1 MAVYI
6 IGGGIA
12 LAVGILI
19 VGIVVSLRENR
30 SVVDERLGRYLQD
43 DDSSIEENAPRT
55 PLTDWINAR
64 VEKSNAGGRIAQRL
78 AQADLKLKPGEY
90 VGLII
95 ISMFTAGV
103 IGYFLGGGSADA
115 AVNLQPVFGVIGA
128 FIGYFI
134 PGFYVNRQKDMRL
147 RRFNDQLPDM
157 LNLAVNGL
165 RAGYS
170 TMQALESVSKEL
182 PSPIS
187 DEFRRVVREMQIGI
201 PMEDAME
208 NLLRR
213 IPSPDL
219 DLIITAI
226 NIQREVG
233 GNLAEILDI
242 ISYTIRERIRI
253 KREIEVLV
261 SQVLYSG
268 RVLSLLPIGLAC
280 FLWTI
285 NPDYMNNVVEHWQ
298 CGIPLFICGAI
309 MIGLGYFVMTRIANI
324 EV

>member
-1 MAVYI
+1 MPTLILVS
-6 IGGGIA
+6 GGA
-12 LAVGILI
+12 LAVILI
-19 VGIVVSLRENR
+19 VVGVIFSVRENR

-43 DDSSIEENAPRT
+43 DDASLDTSAPRT
-55 PLTDWINAR
+55 PVTDWINAR
-64 VEKSNAGGRIAQRL
+64 VEGSSTGGRISERL

-95 ISMFTAGV
+95 ISMFGVAV
-103 IGYFLGGGSADA
+103 IGYFLGRDNQALRYAFA
-115 AVNLQPVFGVIGA
+115 AIGA
-128 FIGYFI
+128 LVGYFL
-134 PGFYVNRQKDMRL
+134 PGAYVKREKEARL
-147 RRFNDQLPDM
+147 RRFSDQLPDM

-170 TMQALESVSKEL
+170 TIQALESVSKEL

-201 PMEDAME
+201 TMEVSFE

-219 DLIITAI
+219 DLVITAI

-268 RVLSLLPIGLAC
+268 RVLALLPIGLAC

-285 NPDYMNNVVEHWQ
+285 NPEYMNNIVEHWQ
-298 CGIPLFICGAI
+298 CGIPLFICGSL

>member
-1 MAVYI
+1 M
-6 IGGGIA
+6 IGLVLGVGIA
-12 LAVGILI
+12 IAVILLI
-19 VGIVVSLRENR
+19 IGIVVSLRDER

-43 DDSSIEENAPRT
+43 EEDSVADNT
-55 PLTDWINAR
+55 PNTPVTDWINTR
-64 VEKSNAGGRIAQRL
+64 VEGSKAGGRIAERL

-90 VGLII
+90 VALIM
-95 ISMFTAGV
+95 ISMGGLAILAYV
-103 IGYFLGGGSADA
+103 LGRGRG
-115 AVNLQPVFGVIGA
+115 PVYMPWIFAIIGA
-128 FIGYFI
+128 IVGSFL
-134 PGFYVNRQKDMRL
+134 PGIYVGRQKGIRL
-147 RRFNDQLPDM
+147 LRFSEQLPDM

-201 PMEDAME
+201 SMEEAMN

-219 DLIITAI
+219 DLIITAL

-253 KREIEVLV
+253 KREIEVLTT
-261 SQVLYSG
+261 QVLYSG
-268 RVLSLLPIGLAC
+268 RMLAMLPIALAC
-280 FLWTI
+280 FLWVI
-285 NPDYMNNVVEHWQ
+285 NPKYMNVIVDFPT
-298 CGIPLFICGAI
+298 CGIPLFVCGTL
-309 MIGLGYFVMTRIANI
+309 MIGAGYFVMTRIANI

>member
-1 MAVYI
+1 MTPSVYI
-6 IGGGIA
+6 LGAGIG
-12 LAVGILI
+12 LAVLLLVIGII
-19 VGIVVSLRENR
+19 VSLRENR
-30 SVVDERLGRYLQD
+30 SLVDERLGRYLQD
-43 DDSSIEENAPRT
+43 DEDDVAESAART
-55 PLTDWINAR
+55 PVTDWINAR
-64 VEKSNAGGRIAQRL
+64 VENSNAGGKIAQRL

-90 VGLII
+90 VALII
-95 ISMFTAGV
+95 ISMFGV
-103 IGYFLGGGSADA
+103 GVVGYFLGRGSETID
-115 AVNLQPVFGVIGA
+115 LRPVFGVVGA
-128 FIGYFI
+128 FVGYFI
-134 PGFYVNRQKDMRL
+134 PGWYLNRQKETRL
-147 RRFNDQLPDM
+147 KRFNEQLPDM

-182 PSPIS
+182 PAPIS

-201 PMEDAME
+201 PMPTALD

-268 RVLSLLPIGLAC
+268 KVLALMPIALAC
-280 FLWTI
+280 FLWWM
-285 NPDYMNNVVEHWQ
+285 NPTYMGNITEHWQ
-298 CGIPLFICGAI
+298 CGVPLFICGAI
-309 MIGLGYFVMTRIANI
+309 MIGLGYFAMTKIASI